1 MAKCH
6 LTSDAEQGLQIFLA
20 DGTFYREVRF
30 GGSSG
35 TETTAKWLPYDPPS
49 TLPSTSQLDFLIQ
62 QLANTTYL
70 SAFVDMILQST
81 LSNQVAAPDSYA
93 AFSSAIIG
101 KPLALVNIG
110 YSLELAGAENI
121 NWSTVNT
128 QRPDLHLLQP
138 DGSPFA
144 SGAAGGYTFPVKIGD
159 VDRTFDGLVG
169 YLTPGHQPLAV
180 ISTSPPFTRTIPLQR
195 PLKTAILAFPSLPP
209 RATSHFLPRT
219 TTAAVKPAIQ
229 SRTKQSTCKSLVQS
243 WIHSCPSTPTA

>member
-1 MAKCH
+1 MEKCH

-128 QRPDLHLLQP
+128 QGPDLHLLQP
-138 DGSPFA
+138 DGSSFA

-169 YLTPGHQPLAV
+169 YFNTQASASSGLHVLSLFNDPSKRRSSRFHLCLPEQLPTFYTL
-180 ISTSPPFTRTIPLQR
+180 LQ
-195 PLKTAILAFPSLPP
+195 
-209 RATSHFLPRT
+209 
-219 TTAAVKPAIQ
+219 
-229 SRTKQSTCKSLVQS
+229 
-243 WIHSCPSTPTA
+243 